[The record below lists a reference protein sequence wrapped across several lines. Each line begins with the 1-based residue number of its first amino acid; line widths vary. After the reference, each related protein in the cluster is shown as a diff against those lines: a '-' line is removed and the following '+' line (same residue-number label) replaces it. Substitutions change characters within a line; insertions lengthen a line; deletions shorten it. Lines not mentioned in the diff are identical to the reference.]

1 MLLATFLHKIVF
13 KFSFEDPNMQYPY
26 TRLTLDTPE
35 DFFVISKLLDLIP
48 DPINSNINEFA
59 KLYYENNLDK
69 YNNFI
74 KRNSGWSK

>member
-1 MLLATFLHKIVF
+1 M
-13 KFSFEDPNMQYPY
+13 EYPY

-35 DFFVISKLLDLIP
+35 DFFVISELLNLIG
-48 DPINSNINEFA
+48 DPINSKISEFA
-59 KLYYENNLDK
+59 KLYYEKNLSK